1 MRTFQ
6 MVYSLYGFIYL
17 TMECTEC
24 MKGSEVVEVSE
35 LAADAPAEVGVK
47 FWPQISWLLVCMKT
61 CWVSLS
67 LNLNMLLLCSVISA
81 PLLTAK

>member
-6 MVYSLYGFIYL
+6 MVYSLYGFFYL

-35 LAADAPAEVGVK
+35 LAAEVGVK